1 MPRDVGSEAGARPQR
16 PVEAERLGLALDRD
30 RLELLE
36 VEDAL
41 CRAVRRLRAAD
52 AVDRRHS
59 LQAGRGVDDVSGN
72 EPLALRPAGADGD
85 DRLARVDP
93 DAHLERER
101 RVLRVQLGHR
111 LQDAKAGPDGTLRVV
126 LVGDGR
132 TEDGHDRVADELLH
146 GPPVALD
153 LLAEAREVRADAGAD
168 VLGVSLL
175 RGGGE
180 ADEVA
185 E

>member
-1 MPRDVGSEAGARPQR
+1 MPLTV
-16 PVEAERLGLALDRD
+16 D

-41 CRAVRRLRAAD
+41 RLPIRRLRAAD

-59 LQAGRGVDDVSGN
+59 LQAGGRVDDVSRD
-72 EPLALRPAGADGD
+72 ETLALRPAGADGD

-93 DAHLERER
+93 DANLERER
-101 RVLRVQLGHR
+101 RVLRVQVGHR
-111 LQDAKAGPDGTLRVV
+111 LQDAEAGPDGSLGVV

-132 TEDGHDRVADELLH
+132 AEDGHHRVADELLH

-153 LLAEAREVRADAGAD
+153 LLAEAREVGADAGAD
-168 VLGVSLL
+168 VLGVGLF
-175 RGGGE
+175 RGGSE

>member
-1 MPRDVGSEAGARPQR
+1 MRSVARYVVSEQPTPLTGATPCRREAVLTTSPVTNPSPSARP
-16 PVEAERLGLALDRD
+16 
-30 RLELLE
+30 
-36 VEDAL
+36 
-41 CRAVRRLRAAD
+41 
-52 AVDRRHS
+52 
-59 LQAGRGVDDVSGN
+59 
-72 EPLALRPAGADGD
+72 GADGD

-111 LQDAKAGPDGTLRVV
+111 LQDAKAGPDGALRVV
-126 LVGDGR
+126 LVRDR
-132 TEDGHDRVADELLH
+132 RAEDGHHRVADELLH
-146 GPPVALD
+146 GAPVALD

-168 VLGVSLL
+168 VLGVGLL
-175 RGGGE
+175 RGGSE